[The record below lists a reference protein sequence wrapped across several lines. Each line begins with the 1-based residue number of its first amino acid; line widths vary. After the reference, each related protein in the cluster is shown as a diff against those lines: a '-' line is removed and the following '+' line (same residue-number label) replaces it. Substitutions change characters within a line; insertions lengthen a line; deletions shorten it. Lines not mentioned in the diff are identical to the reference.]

1 MAKKYLIYLI
11 IAIGMILF
19 SSPAYAEE
27 ISGSFRDAGI
37 AEKWTLMVYGCDT
50 KVISETD
57 FKNLKA
63 EHPAY
68 YTDSAGDVYSGIPLT
83 YIAGLADDADPETF
97 NNTLAEDGYTFVF
110 RATDWH
116 DRQLSS
122 SGVTDEGYIIADMV
136 NGEQLPAQYGDI
148 KIAPLMLTGS
158 DVTDDMVIGN
168 IMDITLDGSVISGGA
183 LDDKIPVTVIKYGTD
198 GRTVVNE
205 TTTDCMWLKDNFA
218 VYGDEKT
225 HYKFQG
231 PTFDTGDLWNPGE
244 DKNLEKVDEV
254 VMGTAISD
262 ICSLVGGMSPG
273 DELRLTADDGY
284 VVNLM
289 YENIYEPK
297 PRQGTAILAWWSEK
311 QGFAPE
317 FRGAPALFFLADDT
331 VFGNVD
337 MQECMKRSYWRFYS
351 CSGTEYP
358 SAAGMAVR
366 NVNKAEIYPATEK
379 DWTFDLDGFFDVE
392 ITRPGFEMGISCG
405 ERAKNHKMSYT
416 DDEGH
421 EWTGMPLYL
430 FAGYVDDACSHDE
443 NKVDNKAYNL
453 TLAESDAYTVV
464 VEGITGDKA
473 EFSSSEI
480 MWDTGYIIANE
491 VDGHKF
497 DESGDFWPVT
507 LIGEKVGDE
516 REVFGI
522 TGISLKYKDK
532 SATGDDSGKKSSSA
546 KESFIPEIAVIA
558 GILGSFLIVKRR
570 RG

>member
-1 MAKKYLIYLI
+1 MVKKYF
-11 IAIGMILF
+11 ILTILLF
-19 SSPAYAEE
+19 MAVFISSPVYAEDV
-27 ISGSFRDAGI
+27 SGSVD
-37 AEKWTLMVYGCDT
+37 EWTLTVYGYDSAAVT
-50 KVISETD
+50 KTD
-57 FKNLKA
+57 FKDLKA
-63 EHPAY
+63 EHAVSF
-68 YTDSAGDVYSGIPLT
+68 TDDSGDVYSGIPLT
-83 YIAGLADDADPETF
+83 YLAGLVDDADAGTF
-97 NNTLAEDGYTFVF
+97 NKGLAKKGYTFVF

-116 DRQLSS
+116 DKQLSS

-136 NGEQLPAQYGDI
+136 NNEPLPAQKGDI

-168 IMDITLDGSVISGGA
+168 IMDITLDGSVISGEVSE
-183 LDDKIPVTVIKYGTD
+183 DKIPITVIKYGED
-198 GRTVVNE
+198 GRTVLNQ

-225 HYKFQG
+225 RYKFQG
-231 PTFDTGDLWNPGE
+231 PTFDTDDLWNPAE
-244 DKNLEKVDEV
+244 DKNLEKIDEV

-262 ICSLVGGMSPG
+262 ICGLVGGMSPG

-317 FRGAPALFFLADDT
+317 FRGAPALFFMADDN

-351 CSGTEYP
+351 CQGTEYP

-379 DWTFDLDGFFDVE
+379 DWTFDLNGYLDCE

-405 ERAKNHKMSYT
+405 ERAKNHKVNYT

-430 FAGYVDDACSHDE
+430 FAGYVDDSCMHDE

-453 TLAESDAYTVV
+453 TLAENDAYTVV

-480 MWDTGYIIANE
+480 YWDLGYIVANE

-507 LIGEKVGDE
+507 LVGEKVGDE
-516 REVFGI
+516 RAVSGI
-522 TGISLKYKDK
+522 KSISLKFKDED
-532 SATGDDSGKKSSSA
+532 AGDFGNTNDNSGA
-546 KESFIPEIAVIA
+546 KESSLPGTVVIA
-558 GILGSFLIVKRR
+558 GILGSLLVAGRR
-570 RG
+570 M